1 MSIPGAVI
9 ELNKEIERLTK
20 IRDSLLQG
28 STGVTQPAVGQPI
41 SSQKRKYVRSAESLA
56 RSSVPAK
63 KSTVAKKSTPAK
75 AVPAAKNREIS
86 AATRKKMSDA
96 AKARAAAKSAVVK

>member
-20 IRDSLLQG
+20 IRDSLLHET
-28 STGVTQPAVGQPI
+28 TGLVQSAVSQLVAP
-41 SSQKRKYVRSAESLA
+41 QKRKYVRSAEVLDKM
-56 RSSVPAK
+56 SVPAK
-63 KSTVAKKSTPAK
+63 KFTAAKKSAPAK
-75 AVPAAKNREIS
+75 ASAPAKKREIS

-96 AKARAAAKSAVVK
+96 AKARAAAKSAAVK

>member
-20 IRDSLLQG
+20 IRDSLSHETTALG
-28 STGVTQPAVGQPI
+28 QPAVGQPVAP
-41 SSQKRKYVRSAESLA
+41 QKRKYVRSAKVLA
-56 RSSVPAK
+56 KRSVPAK
-63 KSTVAKKSTPAK
+63 KSTAAKKSAPAK
-75 AVPAAKNREIS
+75 ASAPAKKREIS

-96 AKARAAAKSAVVK
+96 AKARAAVKSAAVK